1 MFETI
6 KQNIQKYALLRAAV
20 YIISGIAI
28 VLNPSA
34 VFHFIGYLI
43 TAYLVL
49 LGLLNLFEAY
59 RFKRKTGSWSIGLFS
74 GLFFLILALIV
85 YAFAPA
91 ITTILPILL
100 GLAVIINSLF
110 QLFFSMNTKAKSWS
124 VYSSILLLI
133 GGFVLLFNPFKS
145 LMLLFQ
151 IFGFILIFMGI
162 QEIINFIRIRKM
174 TINISDLVCSLLCL
188 GSSSRLFL
196 AG

>member
-49 LGLLNLFEAY
+49 LGLLNFFEAY

-91 ITTILPILL
+91 IVSILPILL

-174 TINISDLVCSLLCL
+174 TI
-188 GSSSRLFL
+188 R
-196 AG
+196 

>member
-28 VLNPSA
+28 VLIAPSA

-91 ITTILPILL
+91 IVSILPILL

-124 VYSSILLLI
+124 VYSILLLI

-174 TINISDLVCSLLCL
+174 TI
-188 GSSSRLFL
+188 R
-196 AG
+196 

>member
-91 ITTILPILL
+91 IVSILPILL

-110 QLFFSMNTKAKSWS
+110 NTKAKSWS

-174 TINISDLVCSLLCL
+174 TI
-188 GSSSRLFL
+188 R
-196 AG
+196 

>member
-49 LGLLNLFEAY
+49 LGVLNLFEAY

-91 ITTILPILL
+91 IVSILPILL

-124 VYSSILLLI
+124 VYSILLLI

-145 LMLLFQ
+145 LMVLFQ

-162 QEIINFIRIRKM
+162 QEIINFIRVRKM
-174 TINISDLVCSLLCL
+174 TI
-188 GSSSRLFL
+188 R
-196 AG
+196 

>member
-1 MFETI
+1 M
-6 KQNIQKYALLRAAV
+6 
-20 YIISGIAI
+20 
-28 VLNPSA
+28 LNPSA

-49 LGLLNLFEAY
+49 LGVLNLFEAY

-74 GLFFLILALIV
+74 GLFFLICALIV

-91 ITTILPILL
+91 IVSILPILL

-124 VYSSILLLI
+124 VYSILLLI

-145 LMLLFQ
+145 LMVLFQ

-162 QEIINFIRIRKM
+162 QEIINFIRVRKM
-174 TINISDLVCSLLCL
+174 TI
-188 GSSSRLFL
+188 R
-196 AG
+196 

>member
-49 LGLLNLFEAY
+49 LGVLNLFEAY

-74 GLFFLILALIV
+74 GLFFLICALIV

-91 ITTILPILL
+91 IGFYPADSSWI
-100 GLAVIINSLF
+100 SCYHQ
-110 QLFFSMNTKAKSWS
+110 QLVPVVLQHEYKS
-124 VYSSILLLI
+124 
-133 GGFVLLFNPFKS
+133 
-145 LMLLFQ
+145 
-151 IFGFILIFMGI
+151 
-162 QEIINFIRIRKM
+162 
-174 TINISDLVCSLLCL
+174 
-188 GSSSRLFL
+188 
-196 AG
+196 

>member
-74 GLFFLILALIV
+74 GLFPDLSSDRLCFCTCNRF
-85 YAFAPA
+85 YPA
-91 ITTILPILL
+91 DSSWI
-100 GLAVIINSLF
+100 SCYHQ
-110 QLFFSMNTKAKSWS
+110 QLVPVVLQHEYKS
-124 VYSSILLLI
+124 
-133 GGFVLLFNPFKS
+133 
-145 LMLLFQ
+145 
-151 IFGFILIFMGI
+151 
-162 QEIINFIRIRKM
+162 
-174 TINISDLVCSLLCL
+174 
-188 GSSSRLFL
+188 
-196 AG
+196 

>member
-59 RFKRKTGSWSIGLFS
+59 RL
-74 GLFFLILALIV
+74 V
-85 YAFAPA
+85 
-91 ITTILPILL
+91 L
-100 GLAVIINSLF
+100 GVSVCSVV
-110 QLFFSMNTKAKSWS
+110 FFS
-124 VYSSILLLI
+124 
-133 GGFVLLFNPFKS
+133 
-145 LMLLFQ
+145 
-151 IFGFILIFMGI
+151 
-162 QEIINFIRIRKM
+162 
-174 TINISDLVCSLLCL
+174 
-188 GSSSRLFL
+188 
-196 AG
+196 